1 MKFPALET
9 VQILLLFAWGASSFR
24 LTVLH
29 TNDLHSRFDLV
40 TSSGSECR
48 SPNRKNCYG
57 GVARLKYAVEQIK
70 KQHPNSIFVNAGDFF
85 QVILGSLSVYK
96 AVLRIL
102 KLAEKENTRA
112 IKSLVLLSHLFGLL
126 TLATV
131 QNNSCYVLNYR
142 LNLLKQAKN
151 YLIILYTLHFINYF
165 S

>member
-70 KQHPNSIFVNAGDFF
+70 KQHETELAALRSNQEAELRQLKNRHERDEARLRSRHADELRRE
-85 QVILGSLSVYK
+85 QQKESAK
-96 AVLRIL
+96 A
-102 KLAEKENTRA
+102 
-112 IKSLVLLSHLFGLL
+112 S
-126 TLATV
+126 
-131 QNNSCYVLNYR
+131 
-142 LNLLKQAKN
+142 
-151 YLIILYTLHFINYF
+151 
-165 S
+165 